1 MKRFASLFC
10 TAAVVSAALALA
22 GCDQK
27 QPEPTP
33 DPKAA
38 QPGAQ
43 PAAQPAQ
50 PGMQPAAQPAASPGA
65 ASAIGW
71 TKPEAWKELTEKKPM
86 RITTYEI
93 PAAEGDSEGAEM
105 SVSQA
110 MGSVDANVKRWQGQF
125 KDSPEAKTEKKT
137 IAGFEVVIVEI
148 EGAMRVGGGPMM
160 GGGGEPKE
168 GFKMLAAMVQ
178 TQPSAHFFKMW
189 GPQKTVDAARGD
201 FDAMLNS
208 IGKK

>member
-1 MKRFASLFC
+1 MKRIAR
-10 TAAVVSAALALA
+10 TAVLVTLALT

-33 DPKAA
+33 VPGPQAA
-38 QPGAQ
+38 EPQ
-43 PAAQPAQ
+43 PAAQNGAA
-50 PGMQPAAQPAASPGA
+50 PAAQPAASPGES
-65 ASAIGW
+65 SAIGW

-93 PAAEGDSEGAEM
+93 PAAEGDGEGAEM

-110 MGSVDANVKRWQGQF
+110 MGSVEANVKRWQGQF

-137 IAGFEVVIVEI
+137 IAGLEVTIVEI
-148 EGAMRVGGGPMM
+148 EGAMMVGGGPMM

-168 GFKMLAAMVQ
+168 GYKMLAAMVQ

-189 GPQKTVDAARGD
+189 GPKKTVDAARGD
-201 FDAMLNS
+201 FDALLDS